1 MNDLLTRDAAR
12 TEAGA
17 AAAPRRLIDQ
27 LGQSYGIKKRKVGAD
42 GSVTEEFF
50 GG

>member
-1 MNDLLTRDAAR
+1 LG
-12 TEAGA
+12 GA
-17 AAAPRRLIDQ
+17 
-27 LGQSYGIKKRKVGAD
+27 YGLKKRKVGAD